1 MKKIA
6 GKKFWTREELGK
18 DPLTPEEIGLF
29 PDEGVGS
36 ARRSPDSGRGLPRMK
51 VPTPLIWKT
60 STCVTLPSPVL
71 T

>member
-29 PDEGVGS
+29 PDEGVAHV
-36 ARRSPDSGRGLPRMK
+36 ARRAGASVAG
-51 VPTPLIWKT
+51 
-60 STCVTLPSPVL
+60 
-71 T
+71 